1 MAVETS
7 TGKPYKDKPLD
18 TGRFLRK
25 FDKDIDT
32 SELIWHRDKKDR
44 VVRVLEGNSWKLQYD
59 DQLPFEMVK
68 NEEYFIEAYQYHRII
83 KGRNNLVLEI
93 LEKT

>member
-1 MAVETS
+1 MVN
-7 TGKPYKDKPLD
+7 PYVDQRVDDKKIIRVFNED
-18 TGRFLRK
+18 VN
-25 FDKDIDT
+25 
-32 SELIWHRDKKDR
+32 SEELIWHRDKKDR

-59 DQLPFEMVK
+59 NQLPFEMLE

>member
-1 MAVETS
+1 MN
-7 TGKPYKDKPLD
+7 PYDDKRVD
-18 TGRFLRK
+18 DKK
-25 FDKDIDT
+25 FIRVFEENVD
-32 SELIWHRDKKDR
+32 SEELIWHRDKKDR

-59 DQLPFEMVK
+59 NQLPFEMVK

>member
-1 MAVETS
+1 MN
-7 TGKPYKDKPLD
+7 PYDDKRVD
-18 TGRFLRK
+18 DKK
-25 FDKDIDT
+25 FIRVFEENVD
-32 SELIWHRDKKDR
+32 SEELIWHRDKKDR

-59 DQLPFEMVK
+59 NQLPFEMLE

-83 KGRNNLVLEI
+83 KGRKNLVLEI

>member
-1 MAVETS
+1 MN
-7 TGKPYKDKPLD
+7 PYDDKRVD
-18 TGRFLRK
+18 DKK
-25 FDKDIDT
+25 FIRVFEENVD
-32 SELIWHRDKKDR
+32 SEELIWHRDKKDR

-59 DQLPFEMVK
+59 NQLPFEMVE